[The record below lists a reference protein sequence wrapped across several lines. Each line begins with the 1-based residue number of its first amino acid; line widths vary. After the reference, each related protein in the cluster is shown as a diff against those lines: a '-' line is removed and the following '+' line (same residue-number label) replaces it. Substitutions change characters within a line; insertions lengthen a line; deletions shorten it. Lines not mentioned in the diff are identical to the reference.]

1 MKKLVVMGL
10 AMAMT
15 VSMMNGVINTDVNLL
30 IQKIWKL
37 LTFLLLL
44 LIMQA
49 QDMM

>member
-1 MKKLVVMGL
+1 MIRVGTRPHMKVLRKP
-10 AMAMT
+10 
-15 VSMMNGVINTDVNLL
+15 VINTDVNLL